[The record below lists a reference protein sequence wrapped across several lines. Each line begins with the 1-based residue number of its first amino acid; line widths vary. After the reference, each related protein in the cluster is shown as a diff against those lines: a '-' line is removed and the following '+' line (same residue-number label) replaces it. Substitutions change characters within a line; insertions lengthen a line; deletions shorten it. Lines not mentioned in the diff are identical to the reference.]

1 MEVDIMK
8 EREKSTFYKIANPP
22 HVHIGFDKNELMIKT
37 FLLMAIIAYASV
49 MVMGI
54 PALIH
59 ILVALG
65 TVLVVH
71 SVIESYQK
79 WKGMKPT
86 YDSPA
91 SPLVAGMI
99 VGLSMPLEA
108 PYLVTFVVAFL
119 TMLVFKYIQG
129 KYFDHKYL
137 NPVASSK
144 SLVLLILY
152 AVQRFDVFEGA
163 LEGGMLFHP
172 HHYQYSMMSGEGFE
186 NMMSFFETSFVNEI
200 PFLGIELSSIQAHF
214 LWQPHGWI
222 GSGMGIVV
230 LIVGAFAVYWLR
242 YKWRI
247 VVSTL
252 ATMSVL
258 AVAAALIWES
268 GDVSTGEMITM
279 RIAFHVFSGSVLFMA
294 FFMATEPQSTPMPE
308 VSQYLFGIGL
318 AVLTFVFQ
326 LYGFL
331 GGAIIALVI
340 MNFMTPLL
348 DRIVIKKP
356 YGHRV

>member
-1 MEVDIMK
+1 MGEK
-8 EREKSTFYKIANPP
+8 AKSTFYKVVKPP

-49 MVMGI
+49 IVMGV

-71 SVIESYQK
+71 SVVDSYQK
-79 WKGMKPT
+79 WIGMKPT
-86 YDSPA
+86 YGSPA

-99 VGLSMPLEA
+99 VGLSMPIES

-129 KYFDHKYL
+129 KYLDHKYL
-137 NPVASSK
+137 NPAASAK
-144 SLVLLILY
+144 SLVLLLLY
-152 AVQRFDVFEGA
+152 AVQRFEVFEGT

-172 HHYQYSMMSGEGFE
+172 HHYRYSMMSGEGFE
-186 NMMSFFETSFVNEI
+186 SMMTFFEISFIDEI
-200 PFLGIELSSIQAHF
+200 PLFGIELSSTQAHF

-252 ATMSVL
+252 GTMLVL
-258 AVAAALIWES
+258 AVAAALIWRS
-268 GDVSTGEMITM
+268 GDVSMGEMITM
-279 RIAFHVFSGSVLFMA
+279 RIAFHIFSGSVLFMS

-308 VSQYLFGIGL
+308 ISQYLFGIGL